1 MNMPR
6 PSYFWLYGLA
16 AVFII
21 GWAVMGGGNDAPQPS
36 DWTSVERMV
45 EQGEV
50 ERIQVVN
57 RDQAQVFLRKE
68 AIGKYRN
75 DAENRQYARI
85 PENGAQLFFTI
96 GSVDSFREDLSAAEQ
111 RSGHTVPV
119 VYKNEKNDWT
129 SLLINLLPWVVIIG
143 AWFFIMRS
151 MSRGAGAGAAEAS

>member
-1 MNMPR
+1 
-6 PSYFWLYGLA
+6 
-16 AVFII
+16 
-21 GWAVMGGGNDAPQPS
+21 
-36 DWTSVERMV
+36 MV

-85 PENGAQLFFTI
+85 ARERCVQLFFTI

-111 RSGHTVPV
+111 RSGQYGPRR
-119 VYKNEKNDWT
+119 
-129 SLLINLLPWVVIIG
+129 L
-143 AWFFIMRS
+143 
-151 MSRGAGAGAAEAS
+151 

>member
-57 RDQAQVFLRKE
+57 RDQAQVLLRKE
-68 AIGKYRN
+68 AIGFPRTV
-75 DAENRQYARI
+75 RSCSSPSGPSIRSAR
-85 PENGAQLFFTI
+85 T
-96 GSVDSFREDLSAAEQ
+96 
-111 RSGHTVPV
+111 
-119 VYKNEKNDWT
+119 
-129 SLLINLLPWVVIIG
+129 
-143 AWFFIMRS
+143 
-151 MSRGAGAGAAEAS
+151 

>member
-57 RDQAQVFLRKE
+57 RDQAQVFLREE

-85 PENGAQLFFTI
+85 PESGAQL
-96 GSVDSFREDLSAAEQ
+96 LSPSGPSI
-111 RSGHTVPV
+111 RSART
-119 VYKNEKNDWT
+119 
-129 SLLINLLPWVVIIG
+129 
-143 AWFFIMRS
+143 
-151 MSRGAGAGAAEAS
+151 